1 MKFNNSFWRKGL
13 ILIVSSTIL
22 LYSCFQDSTRM
33 LLDDIETY
41 IQEHPD
47 SALTVLRNIDTL
59 ELKTNSSKAKYS
71 LLYSIALDKNYI
83 DTTNLAIIHPAIEY
97 YSKHGTST
105 QKMKAFFYQGC
116 IYANRG
122 EDDRAMYNYL
132 LALEDSSKV
141 TNNYYK
147 ELINSA
153 ISTIFSKN
161 HNEEQELQ
169 YALDAF
175 TYGNMAGDSVGVWYI
190 TGHIA
195 SCYGNMQR
203 YEDAENA
210 YQAFFAMPVYDSLS
224 FIRRRI
230 SYAKDLI
237 RKPNPEPRKS
247 IEILNSIA
255 TNNPETMTT
264 EAYCIYAYALQFIGE
279 ESAANDILRQLESLN
294 DNQAILK
301 LWRYRILREQGHY
314 KEAIADL
321 EQSVLVQDSIVLSS
335 LNQSLL
341 RSQRDYLRAKTDMLK
356 IENGMAK
363 QRVYL
368 ILIVSLV
375 IFVMLVL
382 LYLNR
387 RASFNKRIDEL
398 SSLHLESQRM
408 LDLQNAKTTQ
418 ISAQLA
424 EKDAALFDL
433 RRQYASMY
441 KAQYK
446 TLNDLCAA
454 YLSPIKKD
462 RKEVLYD
469 EAMRQ
474 LDIII
479 NDKDSQ
485 DRFMSLVN
493 NSLDN
498 IMDKLR
504 TDLPNHKELDFHFL
518 MYIIVGFDAT
528 TISNLTGYSVG
539 TVYTKKNRLKG
550 TISSLSSPYKDFYL
564 QFIQ

>member
-1 MKFNNSFWRKGL
+1 MILFNNSRLRMIGVFFSL
-13 ILIVSSTIL
+13 IGIMSSCERSSTSI
-22 LYSCFQDSTRM
+22 
-33 LLDDIETY
+33 LLDDIESY
-41 IQEHPD
+41 IQERPD
-47 SALTVLRNIDTL
+47 SALAVIRGIDTL
-59 ELKTNSSKAKYS
+59 ELRTDADKAKYS
-71 LLYSIALDKNYI
+71 LLHVMALDKNYI
-83 DTTNLAIIHPAIEY
+83 DTTNLAIILPAIDY
-97 YSKHGTST
+97 YSKHGPSI

-122 EDDRAMYNYL
+122 EDEQAMYNYL
-132 LALEDSSKV
+132 IALEDSSKV
-141 TNNYYK
+141 TDNYFK

-153 ISTIFSKN
+153 ISFIFSKN

-169 YALDAF
+169 YALDAHK
-175 TYGNMAGDSVGVWYI
+175 YGRMAGDSVGVWYI

-195 SCYGNMQR
+195 SCYGNMQM

-210 YQAFFAMPVYDSLS
+210 YQAYFSMPVYDSLS
-224 FIRRRI
+224 FLRRRI
-230 SYAKDLI
+230 CYAKDII
-237 RKPNPEPRKS
+237 RKQEPDPEKS
-247 IEILNSIA
+247 IEVLNSIA
-255 TNNPETMTT
+255 NNNPEAMST
-264 EAYCIYAYALQFIGE
+264 EAYCLYAYALQLLGQ
-279 ESAANDILRQLESLN
+279 ESIADDILKQLESFK
-294 DNQAILK
+294 DNQAIVK
-301 LWRYRILREQGHY
+301 LWRYRIFREQGRY
-314 KEAIADL
+314 KEAIEDL

-335 LNQSLL
+335 LNQSLI
-341 RSQRDYLRAKTDMLK
+341 RSQRDYLKAKTDVLK
-356 IENGMAK
+356 KENDIEK
-363 QRVYL
+363 QRRYF
-368 ILIVSLV
+368 IIIVS
-375 IFVMLVL
+375 FVLFVVLIL
-382 LYLNR
+382 LYLKR

-408 LDLQNAKTTQ
+408 LDLQNAKTTT

-433 RRQYASMY
+433 RKQYATMY

-462 RKEVLYD
+462 RKDVLYD

-485 DRFMSLVN
+485 EKFMSLVN
-493 NSLDN
+493 NSLDS

-504 TDLPNHKELDFHFL
+504 TDLPNHKELDFRFL
-518 MYIIVGFDAT
+518 MFIIVGFDAT

-550 TISSLSSPYKDFYL
+550 TISGLSSPYKDFYL

>member
-1 MKFNNSFWRKGL
+1 MIGVLFSL
-13 ILIVSSTIL
+13 IGIMSSCERSSTSIL
-22 LYSCFQDSTRM
+22 LNDVES
-33 LLDDIETY
+33 Y
-41 IQEHPD
+41 IQERPD
-47 SALTVLRNIDTL
+47 SALAVIRGIDTL
-59 ELKTNSSKAKYS
+59 ELRTNDDKAKYS
-71 LLYSIALDKNYI
+71 LLHAMALDKNYI
-83 DTTNLAIIHPAIEY
+83 DTTNLVIIHPAIEY
-97 YSKHGTST
+97 YSKHGSSN

-116 IYANRG
+116 LYANRG
-122 EDDRAMYNYL
+122 EDEQAMYNYL
-132 LALEDSSKV
+132 IALEDSSKV
-141 TNNYYK
+141 IDNYYK

-153 ISTIFSKN
+153 ISVIFSKN

-169 YALDAF
+169 YALDALK
-175 TYGNMAGDSVGVWYI
+175 YGRMAGDSVGVWYI

-203 YEDAENA
+203 YEDADNT
-210 YQAFFAMPVYDSLS
+210 YQSFFAMPIYDSLS

-230 SYAKDLI
+230 SYAKDII
-237 RKPNPEPRKS
+237 RKQEPEPEKS
-247 IEILNSIA
+247 IDILNSIA
-255 TNNPETMTT
+255 NDNPEAMST
-264 EAYCIYAYALQFIGE
+264 EAYCIYAYALQLTGQ
-279 ESAANDILRQLESLN
+279 ESLADDILRQLESFK
-294 DNQAILK
+294 DNQAMIK
-301 LWRYRILREQGHY
+301 LWRYRILREQGRY
-314 KEAIADL
+314 KEAIDDL
-321 EQSVLVQDSIVLSS
+321 EQSILVQDSIVLSS
-335 LNQSLL
+335 LNQSLI
-341 RSQRDYLRAKTDMLK
+341 RSQRDYLKAKTDVLK
-356 IENGMAK
+356 KENDLEK
-363 QRVYL
+363 QRRYL
-368 ILIVSLV
+368 IIIVS
-375 IFVMLVL
+375 FVLFVVLVL

>member
-1 MKFNNSFWRKGL
+1 MTFNNSFWRKGL

-71 LLYSIALDKNYI
+71 LLYSTALDKNYI

-132 LALEDSSKV
+132 IALEDSSKV

-237 RKPNPEPRKS
+237 RKPNPEPK
-247 IEILNSIA
+247 
-255 TNNPETMTT
+255 
-264 EAYCIYAYALQFIGE
+264 
-279 ESAANDILRQLESLN
+279 
-294 DNQAILK
+294 
-301 LWRYRILREQGHY
+301 
-314 KEAIADL
+314 
-321 EQSVLVQDSIVLSS
+321 
-335 LNQSLL
+335 
-341 RSQRDYLRAKTDMLK
+341 
-356 IENGMAK
+356 
-363 QRVYL
+363 
-368 ILIVSLV
+368 
-375 IFVMLVL
+375 
-382 LYLNR
+382 
-387 RASFNKRIDEL
+387 
-398 SSLHLESQRM
+398 
-408 LDLQNAKTTQ
+408 
-418 ISAQLA
+418 
-424 EKDAALFDL
+424 
-433 RRQYASMY
+433 
-441 KAQYK
+441 KA
-446 TLNDLCAA
+446 
-454 YLSPIKKD
+454 
-462 RKEVLYD
+462 
-469 EAMRQ
+469 
-474 LDIII
+474 
-479 NDKDSQ
+479 
-485 DRFMSLVN
+485 
-493 NSLDN
+493 
-498 IMDKLR
+498 
-504 TDLPNHKELDFHFL
+504 
-518 MYIIVGFDAT
+518 
-528 TISNLTGYSVG
+528 
-539 TVYTKKNRLKG
+539 
-550 TISSLSSPYKDFYL
+550 
-564 QFIQ
+564 